1 MRPPLRQHAL
11 AVRGGGAEPD
21 LHIAGKLF
29 PALRKTV
36 ISGERPSEALAK
48 VLDAAALADLA
59 VIAALWL
66 LADPLLRG
74 WRRLHREARAA
85 PWDRSFARLWA
96 RGLRRLAAT
105 MGALYVLD
113 LGCLAAQ
120 TMGVPL
126 GRDDVPLLAA
136 SFLYPVW
143 FGRLASNIKRRALRV
158 YPSREGPVAPNG
170 DGKVLVYDRL
180 CDVALAVFVAVVILE
195 LLSLELGVA
204 FASLVAVSGA
214 SSVVVALACQEP
226 LKHVI
231 NGLLLTF
238 SDKFRP
244 GDEISFGDVAGT
256 VVNWGWFD
264 TKIRQYNERT
274 VVVPNG
280 QIMNAKLIN
289 ISRQRWGQ
297 YKTELRLRLEDGPIM
312 DEVVAA
318 IRAAVAPHVISR
330 DRNVWVHWR
339 RIDRDALVV
348 VVDVKL
354 PVPSGTTAYHE
365 LVERL
370 NANIVRAIKEAEADL
385 CLPTSRRI

>member
-1 MRPPLRQHAL
+1 MHRPGSHAATAPAARPRRARRRRRAGPPHRGQAL
-11 AVRGGGAEPD
+11 PRAAQDGHLGRAAERGAGQGPRRGGARRPRGHRGAVAPR
-21 LHIAGKLF
+21 G
-29 PALRKTV
+29 PAPARL
-36 ISGERPSEALAK
+36 
-48 VLDAAALADLA
+48 AAAPPRGARRA
-59 VIAALWL
+59 V
-66 LADPLLRG
+66 G
-74 WRRLHREARAA
+74 
-85 PWDRSFARLWA
+85 RSFARLWA
-96 RGLRRLAAT
+96 RGLKRLAAT

-297 YKTELRLRLEDGPIM
+297 YKTEWRLRLEDGPIM

-318 IRAAVAPHVISR
+318 DP
-330 DRNVWVHWR
+330 
-339 RIDRDALVV
+339 
-348 VVDVKL
+348 
-354 PVPSGTTAYHE
+354 P
-365 LVERL
+365 
-370 NANIVRAIKEAEADL
+370 
-385 CLPTSRRI
+385 SRRTRSRGTGTCGSTGGASTATRWSWSST

>member
-1 MRPPLRQHAL
+1 MSFLPVGDLRSSAATHPKTPKKTWPANDARQPQRQKRRVRPAGDGRARAERPGKTRLKREKEPADSPGAAPPRRTDQAAMRPPLRQHAL

-36 ISGERPSEALAK
+36 ISGERLSEALAK

-74 WRRLHREARAA
+74 WRRLRREARAA
-85 PWDRSFARLWA
+85 PWERSFARLWA
-96 RGLRRLAAT
+96 RGLKRLAAT

-180 CDVALAVFVAVVILE
+180 CDVALAVFVAVVIL
-195 LLSLELGVA
+195 
-204 FASLVAVSGA
+204 GA
-214 SSVVVALACQEP
+214 ALAGAGR
-226 LKHVI
+226 
-231 NGLLLTF
+231 GLRVVGCRVGRVVRRR
-238 SDKFRP
+238 RP
-244 GDEISFGDVAGT
+244 GLPGAAQARD
-256 VVNWGWFD
+256 
-264 TKIRQYNERT
+264 
-274 VVVPNG
+274 
-280 QIMNAKLIN
+280 
-289 ISRQRWGQ
+289 QR
-297 YKTELRLRLEDGPIM
+297 P
-312 DEVVAA
+312 
-318 IRAAVAPHVISR
+318 APHVQR
-330 DRNVWVHWR
+330 QVPAGRRN
-339 RIDRDALVV
+339 
-348 VVDVKL
+348 
-354 PVPSGTTAYHE
+354 
-365 LVERL
+365 
-370 NANIVRAIKEAEADL
+370 
-385 CLPTSRRI
+385 

>member
-11 AVRGGGAEPD
+11 AVRGGGEPD

-36 ISGERPSEALAK
+36 ISGERLSEALAK

-74 WRRLHREARAA
+74 WRRLRREARAA
-85 PWDRSFARLWA
+85 PWERSFARLWA

-318 IRAAVAPHVISR
+318 IRAAVAPHAISR

>member
-1 MRPPLRQHAL
+1 MRPPLRHAL
-11 AVRGGGAEPD
+11 AVRGGSEKPD

-36 ISGERPSEALAK
+36 ISGERLSEALAK

-74 WRRLHREARAA
+74 WRRLPREARAA

-96 RGLRRLAAT
+96 RGLRRLAA
-105 MGALYVLD
+105 
-113 LGCLAAQ
+113 

-180 CDVALAVFVAVVILE
+180 CDVALAVFVGVVILE

-280 QIMNAKLIN
+280 QIMNSKLIN

-318 IRAAVAPHVISR
+318 IRKAVAPHAISR

>member
-1 MRPPLRQHAL
+1 
-11 AVRGGGAEPD
+11 
-21 LHIAGKLF
+21 
-29 PALRKTV
+29 
-36 ISGERPSEALAK
+36 
-48 VLDAAALADLA
+48 
-59 VIAALWL
+59 
-66 LADPLLRG
+66 
-74 WRRLHREARAA
+74 
-85 PWDRSFARLWA
+85 
-96 RGLRRLAAT
+96 
-105 MGALYVLD
+105 
-113 LGCLAAQ
+113 
-120 TMGVPL
+120 
-126 GRDDVPLLAA
+126 
-136 SFLYPVW
+136 
-143 FGRLASNIKRRALRV
+143 
-158 YPSREGPVAPNG
+158 
-170 DGKVLVYDRL
+170 
-180 CDVALAVFVAVVILE
+180 
-195 LLSLELGVA
+195 
-204 FASLVAVSGA
+204 VSGA

-318 IRAAVAPHVISR
+318 IRKAVAPHAISR